1 MKIGVDSY
9 CYHRYFGE
17 VYDSQ
22 TDPGT
27 RWTTDDFVRRAI
39 ELDVDGVS
47 LELCFFPQFD
57 AAYLANLKAM
67 LDNAGIERVAAWGHP
82 DGLEAGGNDAELR
95 DMIRH
100 IDTAVALGAD
110 VMRIVAS
117 SLMFRDEPHGPQLE
131 KLTAMLKTATAI
143 AEDKGVILAVENHI
157 DYTAAEILGL
167 IEAVG
172 SDHLGVNFDT
182 GNCLRRF
189 EDPVEAARLLA
200 DHTHATHIKDL
211 MPTRGGSPSEWD
223 WWESVPAGHGLVDVP
238 GVMKALDNAGYE
250 GTFAVE
256 VDCLSSQWEE
266 DEAVEI
272 SIAYLREQAA
282 RLG

>member
-39 ELDVDGVS
+39 ELKVDGVS

-57 AAYLANLKAM
+57 DAYLANLRAT
-67 LDNAGIERVAAWGHP
+67 LDDAGIERVAAWGHP

-117 SLMFRDEPHGPQLE
+117 SLMYRDEPRGPQLA
-131 KLTAMLKTATAI
+131 KLTEMLKEATGV
-143 AEDKGVILAVENHI
+143 AESKGVILAVENHI

-167 IEAVG
+167 LDSVG

-182 GNCLRRF
+182 GNCLRMF

-200 DHTHATHIKDL
+200 HRTHATHIKDV
-211 MPTRGGSPSEWD
+211 MPSRGGSPSDWD

-238 GVMKALDNAGYE
+238 GVMKALDDSGYT

-256 VDCLSSQWEE
+256 VDCLNERWEE

>member
-39 ELDVDGVS
+39 ELKVDGVS

-57 AAYLANLKAM
+57 DAYLANLRAT
-67 LDNAGIERVAAWGHP
+67 LDDAGIERVAAWGHP

-117 SLMFRDEPHGPQLE
+117 SLMYRDEPRGPQLA
-131 KLTAMLKTATAI
+131 KLTEMLKEATGV
-143 AEDKGVILAVENHI
+143 AESKGVILAVENHI
-157 DYTAAEILGL
+157 DYTATELLGL

-182 GNCLRRF
+182 GNCLRMF
-189 EDPVEAARLLA
+189 EDPVASARLLA
-200 DHTHATHIKDL
+200 PHTHATHIKDL

-238 GVMKALDNAGYE
+238 GVMTALADSGYD

-256 VDCLSSQWEE
+256 VDCLNSRWEE

-282 RLG
+282 LLG

>member
-39 ELDVDGVS
+39 ELKVDGVS

-57 AAYLANLKAM
+57 AAYLANLRAT
-67 LDNAGIERVAAWGHP
+67 LDDAGIERVAAWGHP

-117 SLMFRDEPHGPQLE
+117 SLMYL
-131 KLTAMLKTATAI
+131 LTSQSHSNFN
-143 AEDKGVILAVENHI
+143 AESNNGQ
-157 DYTAAEILGL
+157 T
-167 IEAVG
+167 
-172 SDHLGVNFDT
+172 
-182 GNCLRRF
+182 
-189 EDPVEAARLLA
+189 P
-200 DHTHATHIKDL
+200 
-211 MPTRGGSPSEWD
+211 
-223 WWESVPAGHGLVDVP
+223 SVPPNSEFSPQPRSPA
-238 GVMKALDNAGYE
+238 
-250 GTFAVE
+250 
-256 VDCLSSQWEE
+256 
-266 DEAVEI
+266 
-272 SIAYLREQAA
+272 
-282 RLG
+282 